1 MLIFRGNC
9 NIFALKEAIITM
21 KRLALFASGEGTNA
35 EAIARYFST
44 NPDVDVA
51 LMICNRKAAGVFQR
65 LEPFNIESHYFP
77 KAEWAENEAKN
88 VIELL
93 RGKQIDLIVL
103 AGFLAFI
110 PASLI
115 HEYQGRIINIHP
127 SLLPKYGGSGMWG
140 MNVHQAVIDAH
151 ETESGITIH
160 HVSEQLDSGNII
172 YQATCEV
179 RPDDTPQSLAERVHG
194 LEYQHYPLVIENM
207 LKNL

>member
-44 NPDVDVA
+44 NPDVEVA

>member
-44 NPDVDVA
+44 NPDVEVA

-115 HEYQGRIINIHP
+115 HECQGRIINIHP

>member
-1 MLIFRGNC
+1 MLIFRRNC

-44 NPDVDVA
+44 NPDVEVA

>member
-44 NPDVDVA
+44 NPDVEVA

-77 KAEWAENEAKN
+77 KAEWAENEATN

>member
-1 MLIFRGNC
+1 
-9 NIFALKEAIITM
+9 M

-44 NPDVDVA
+44 NPDVEVA

>member
-1 MLIFRGNC
+1 MLIFRRNC

-44 NPDVDVA
+44 NPDVEVA

-194 LEYQHYPLVIENM
+194 LEYHHYPLVIENM